1 MLAANVNDQNREACA
16 STTRPLVDAVDALVT
31 FASSPQFA
39 STPAKISAQARV
51 AQEPILQAGRNVIK
65 SSSSLLASAK
75 NLAIDPNDVNMWQ
88 LLAQHTKAVSDSVKA
103 LLLAIRTKC
112 PGQKECDQAI
122 DTLNDTVNQLDQAI
136 LAAMSQSLQP
146 NASSSLQGFQEQML
160 ESVGEIRDNLQP
172 LATAA
177 KGEAEKLGHQV
188 HMRTHTDKGLPVND
202 MFACYCVGG
211 CHGQPV
217 SCPRGCRHR
226 SSLPH
231 H

>member
-1 MLAANVNDQNREACA
+1 
-16 STTRPLVDAVDALVT
+16 
-31 FASSPQFA
+31 
-39 STPAKISAQARV
+39 
-51 AQEPILQAGRNVIK
+51 
-65 SSSSLLASAK
+65 
-75 NLAIDPNDVNMWQ
+75 MWQ

-103 LLLAIRTKC
+103 LLMSIRTKC

-122 DTLNDTVNQLDQAI
+122 DTLNDTVNHLDQAI

-188 HMRTHTDKGLPVND
+188 RTRFRTGLPLKGCVFPAQ
-202 MFACYCVGG
+202 MACFCLFFYHTGG
-211 CHGQPV
+211 RHG
-217 SCPRGCRHR
+217 
-226 SSLPH
+226 
-231 H
+231 